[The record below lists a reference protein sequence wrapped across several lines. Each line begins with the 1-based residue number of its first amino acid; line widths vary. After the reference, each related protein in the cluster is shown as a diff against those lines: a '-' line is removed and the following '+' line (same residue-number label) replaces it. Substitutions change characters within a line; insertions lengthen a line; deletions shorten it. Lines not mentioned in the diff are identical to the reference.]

1 MIEVEIKS
9 LLGDQETADKLKDLL
24 ITDFKVTFESSE
36 EQKTHYFVSQN
47 YSSSLSQLAQNLANY
62 LDLKTIK
69 ELNLM
74 SEFGSKLSIRSRF
87 NGNDT
92 LFIAKYSLN
101 SQDTTSDNSVSRK
114 ELEVKVNL
122 NQDELDKLI
131 QDAGFTCQ
139 AKWSRYRENY
149 TDGNLTYSLDRN
161 AGYGWILEIEK
172 IIDDESLAGE
182 VTSNLKS
189 VLKSL
194 GLEEINP
201 GRLDRMFNY
210 YNQNWQ
216 DYYGTDKIF
225 VIE

>member
-74 SEFGSKLSIRSRF
+74 SEFRSKLSIRSRF